1 MIRGSITAV
10 ALMMLTGCSGYPL
23 VAPRDLALTPAHAY
37 SYEQVLT
44 IAGVAAAAYWY
55 VDPLA
60 PNWEVNEFELD
71 SDKFRIS
78 LRKKRF
84 STGGDGE
91 AVELFN
97 RHAER
102 IADKRGY
109 EKFVV
114 LSYSER
120 IESETLGARRVAR
133 GTIRIEKDLE
143 PVPPEPL

>member
-1 MIRGSITAV
+1 MTQFLTGLLFLV
-10 ALMMLTGCSGYPL
+10 ALGGCNGYPL
-23 VAPRDLALTPAHAY
+23 VAPRDVAVTPTHTY
-37 SYEQVLT
+37 TYEQVLA
-44 IAGVAAAAYWY
+44 IAAVAAATYWY

-60 PNWEVNEFELD
+60 PNWEVNEFEVD
-71 SDKFRIS
+71 NDKFRIT
-78 LRKKRF
+78 LRKKRM

-102 IADKRGY
+102 IAELRGY

-120 IESETLGARRVAR
+120 IESDTLGARRMAR

-143 PVPPEPL
+143 PPPPEPL

>member
-1 MIRGSITAV
+1 MTRMLAWTFSVVAV
-10 ALMMLTGCSGYPL
+10 SGCNGYPL
-23 VAPRDLALTPAHAY
+23 LAPRDLSISPTLTYTHEQALA
-37 SYEQVLT
+37 
-44 IAGVAAAAYWY
+44 IAGAAAALYWY

-71 SDKFRIS
+71 NDRYRIA
-78 LRKKRF
+78 LRKKRV
-84 STGGDGE
+84 SSSGDGE

-114 LSYSER
+114 LAYSER
-120 IESETLGARRVAR
+120 IESDSLGARRVAR
-133 GTIRIEKDLE
+133 GLIRLEKDLE
-143 PVPPEPL
+143 PPPPEPL

>member
-1 MIRGSITAV
+1 MTRLLAGLL
-10 ALMMLTGCSGYPL
+10 ALAALGGCNGYPL
-23 VAPRDLALTPAHAY
+23 VAPRNLALTPAHVY
-37 SYEQVLT
+37 TYEQTLA

-60 PNWEVNEFELD
+60 PNWEVNEFEVD
-71 SDKFRIS
+71 NDKFRIT
-78 LRKKRF
+78 LRKKRM

-102 IADKRGY
+102 IAELRGY

-120 IESETLGARRVAR
+120 IESDTLGARRLAR

-143 PVPPEPL
+143 PPPPEPL

>member
-1 MIRGSITAV
+1 MIRHTATLL
-10 ALMMLTGCSGYPL
+10 ALIALSACTGYPL
-23 VAPRDLALTPAHAY
+23 VAPRNLTLTPTHVYTYEQALT
-37 SYEQVLT
+37 V
-44 IAGVAAAAYWY
+44 AGVAAAAFWY

-60 PNWEVNEFELD
+60 PNWEVNQFELD
-71 SDKFRIS
+71 NDKYRIS
-78 LRKKRF
+78 LRKKLF

-97 RHAER
+97 RYAER
-102 IADKRGY
+102 IADKHGY

-133 GTIRIEKDLE
+133 GTIRIEKDLD
-143 PVPPEPL
+143 PPPPEPL